1 MNNGNR
7 TSLNKIRLNKIYSK
21 LFFSNLKTQ
30 LLLFFTTLFFISK
43 AQLQINLVVKGQ
55 GNQNILG
62 YYYSSTP
69 SKIQVVDQ
77 RECQWQKNCQLDQ
90 DLNKVIVIFKEPI
103 TSCLNMFNGLSNIIE
118 INLSNLTT
126 SKVTDMTLMFNGC
139 EGLEKI
145 TFGNIDTSLVEKM
158 HCMFQNCKSLK
169 SLDLSKFNTSKVIDM
184 SLMFNGCEKLEE
196 IILGNINTSLVKNMH
211 CMFQNCKNLSSLDVS
226 NFDTSS
232 VTNMGDMFNQ
242 CELLISLDVSK
253 FNTSNVE
260 NMYDMFGHCNSLVS
274 VDVSNFDTSKVK
286 NMQGMFYICHSLKSI
301 DLSNF
306 KFDSVTNMKSM
317 FTENVLLEFINL
329 YNFKIKN
336 DITLEGIFASTS
348 SNLRICI
355 NDIDTQNRLRAQGVK
370 FDCSNICINN
380 SLKIDLKYNICVEYC
395 NESDYKYDIYC
406 YDKCPNTT
414 YILKNNEK
422 ICLDKI
428 IGNGYYF
435 DENEEVF
442 KECYKNC
449 KSCNEEGNEINNKC
463 IECKSN
469 FTFLNDSLNDKNCYK
484 ICPENYNKLIK
495 QKNKCIDECKNDNIF
510 IYEYNNICFDQ
521 IQDIS
526 SIITEN
532 LTNYITDR
540 FTNLETES
548 EQHIEELKYLCSNDD
563 ILTVICFFEDIN
575 NNSEIYNIIEN
586 QLIYEYS
593 KENKKS
599 QIIKGVNDIIFQIT
613 TDKNELELIMGN
625 ISLIDNYNLSIID
638 LGECEII
645 LRDEYNISDE
655 DSLIY
660 VKQQKLEIKS
670 SQQDIK
676 FEVFEPY
683 NKTKLNLSLCS
694 ETKINIYVKLG
705 LSDEIKI
712 LNEQM
717 ASLGYNMFDKND
729 PFYKDIC
736 IPYTSSDNTDML
748 LSDRIDFIY
757 YNNDAQCQSN
767 CQFIGYILNN
777 AYINCS
783 CNVNNIEENNIKT
796 EKFSIKKLYESYFD
810 VLKYSNYKI
819 LKCYELILDIDII
832 TKNKGGIII
841 IIYFI
846 IYLSC
851 LIVFMIKGIIPFKN
865 KLKEYLKKFEAKNL
879 VNNNIKKD
887 SKKELNAI
895 NNAVIK
901 KPKSKNNMD
910 NPPRKK
916 RNSMRKKNQKHVDIA
931 IYQKNI
937 INRKTNFEIQ
947 KRPKYIAINK
957 RKDSSLVDIHN
968 GLIKDSFNI
977 NLKQSKKR
985 LEIIPLEEEKADNN
999 QNILDDFELNQLE
1012 YDEAIKYDK
1021 RTFIEIY
1028 FSLLK
1033 REHKILF
1040 TFFICNDY
1048 NLFYIKLSRFI
1059 FLVATDMAMNAFFF
1073 SDETMHKLFLSYGKY
1088 DVFQQIPQI
1097 VYSTI
1102 ISQLMEVFICF
1113 LSLTDSHIYQIK
1125 KLKPNSK
1132 NKSIIDNTYKCIKIK
1147 LVNYFLFT
1155 SVLFLFYWY
1164 IIVIFCALYKNTQVS
1179 FIKDTLF
1186 SFLISILLPFVLY
1199 LIPSI
1204 LRVLAIRNKKNQLK
1218 CIYKLSDIIP
1228 FF

>member
-1 MNNGNR
+1 M
-7 TSLNKIRLNKIYSK
+7 L
-21 LFFSNLKTQ
+21 
-30 LLLFFTTLFFISK
+30 
-43 AQLQINLVVKGQ
+43 
-55 GNQNILG
+55 
-62 YYYSSTP
+62 
-69 SKIQVVDQ
+69 
-77 RECQWQKNCQLDQ
+77 
-90 DLNKVIVIFKEPI
+90 
-103 TSCLNMFNGLSNIIE
+103 
-118 INLSNLTT
+118 
-126 SKVTDMTLMFNGC
+126 
-139 EGLEKI
+139 
-145 TFGNIDTSLVEKM
+145 
-158 HCMFQNCKSLK
+158 QNCKSLK
-169 SLDLSKFNTSKVIDM
+169 SLDLSSFTTSKVIDM
-184 SLMFNGCEKLEE
+184 NLIFNGCEKLVNINFGNFDTSLIVDMHCFFQNCKELISLDLSGFNTAKVIDMSSMFNGCEKLEE
-196 IILGNINTSLVKNMH
+196 IIFGNINTSSVKNMELLFH
-211 CMFQNCKNLSSLDVS
+211 NCKKLSLLDVS

-232 VTNMGDMFNQ
+232 VTNMGSMFSQ
-242 CELLISLDVSK
+242 CESLISLDVSK

-260 NMYDMFGHCNSLVS
+260 SMYDMFGYCNSLVS
-274 VDVSNFDTSKVK
+274 VDVSNFDTSKVTK
-286 NMQGMFYICHSLKSI
+286 MQGMFYICRSLKSI

-306 KFDSVTNMKSM
+306 KFDSVTNMNSM

-380 SLKIDLKYNICVEYC
+380 SLKIDLKYNICIEYC
-395 NESDYKYDIYC
+395 NESDYKYNIYC

-469 FTFLNDSLNDKNCYK
+469 FTFLNDSLNYKNCYEICPYYYYFNEYNNYTCTINK

-548 EQHIEELKYLCSNDD
+548 EKNIGEIKYQCSNDD

-586 QLIYEYS
+586 QIIYEYS

-599 QIIKGVNDIIFQIT
+599 QIIKGVNDIIYQIT

-717 ASLGYNMFDKND
+717 TSLGYNIFDKND

-736 IPYTSSDNTDML
+736 IPYTSSDNTDIL

-777 AYINCS
+777 QYINCS

-832 TKNKGGIII
+832 TKNKGGISI

-851 LIVFMIKGIIPFKN
+851 LIVFMIKGIIPLKN

-895 NNAVIK
+895 NDAVIK
-901 KPKSKNNMD
+901 KRKSKNNMD

-916 RNSMRKKNQKHVDIA
+916 GNSIRKKNQKHVDIA

-977 NLKQSKKR
+977 NLKQSKKK
-985 LEIIPLEEEKADNN
+985 LAIIPLEEEKADNN

-1040 TFFICNDY
+1040 TFFICKDY

-1088 DVFQQIPQI
+1088 DIFQQIPQI
-1097 VYSTI
+1097 VYSAI

-1147 LVNYFLFT
+1147 LINYFLFT

-1186 SFLISILLPFVLY
+1186 SFLISVLLPFVLY